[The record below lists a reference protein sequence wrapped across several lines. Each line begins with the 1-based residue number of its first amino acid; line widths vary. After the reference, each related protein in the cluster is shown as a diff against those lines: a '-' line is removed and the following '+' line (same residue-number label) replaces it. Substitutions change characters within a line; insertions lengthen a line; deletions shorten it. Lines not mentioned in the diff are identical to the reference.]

1 VDIQGSWS
9 PIRECTRGAFLPVWI
24 GSIFFKKKIRRV
36 GPARDHPGMWARGLF
51 PPFSVRVARAPYL
64 HVHKVLVRAPTSI
77 LFYSISR
84 LFFAT
89 RGVTMGNFTIIA
101 RI

>member
-1 VDIQGSWS
+1 VDIKASWS

-24 GSIFFKKKIRRV
+24 GSKKKFSV
-36 GPARDHPGMWARGLF
+36 LPADHPGMWARGMF

-101 RI
+101 RV